1 MKGLS
6 NFLGD
11 DMAAFAQG
19 FNSSPYA
26 FSMSDVGDIS
36 QGADIALKSELSQHS
51 VFFSYTN

>member
-6 NFLGD
+6 SFLGD
-11 DMAAFAQG
+11 DMATFAQG

-36 QGADIALKSELSQHS
+36 QGADVALKSG
-51 VFFSYTN
+51 FSR